1 MNTLKI
7 DSMQTQRCL
16 PSRCQWVNQIFV
28 WVCCACL
35 AFLPGMASAQGL
47 NGAFEAAITSA
58 QQRMVK
64 VYGATAGQVDGY
76 ASGILVSK
84 DGLVITMQG
93 VYLDGQNTRVVMPDG
108 TTHTA
113 TVLRRQR
120 ELQLALLKID
130 IATPNFFEL
139 SDKPVG
145 RKGDWVLTLSNA
157 FKVADGVEWM
167 SVNLGVISLRTKM
180 DARLNTRDVAY
191 SGELVLI
198 DAITSNPGAGG
209 GAVVT
214 VDGELV
220 GSIGRIINSSETN
233 TRINYS
239 VPSRILKQFV
249 SGDLQRMAESTAP
262 QSTGEPG
269 DLGIR
274 LFTLGGRN
282 QPAYIDRIARNS
294 PAHAMKLRPDDLIIS
309 LNGEKIGNVREFQ
322 EMMKTISAGDEVI
335 MIVKRKRDL
344 LRLTMTASAKK

>member
-1 MNTLKI
+1 MSISETESMPPEQPFARTLRGSWLVTLGVCCVAVFI
-7 DSMQTQRCL
+7 L
-16 PSRCQWVNQIFV
+16 PSKV
-28 WVCCACL
+28 
-35 AFLPGMASAQGL
+35 SAQGL
-47 NGAFEAAITSA
+47 NGAFKKAINSS

-84 DGLVITMQG
+84 DGLIITMQG
-93 VYLDGQNTRVVMPDG
+93 VYLDGQNTRVVLPDG
-108 TTHTA
+108 TTHSA
-113 TVLRRQR
+113 TVLKRHRQ
-120 ELQLALLKID
+120 LQLALLKID
-130 IATPNFFEL
+130 IATPDFFEL

-145 RKGDWVLTLSNA
+145 RKGDWVLTLCNA

-167 SVNLGVISLRTKM
+167 SVNLGVISLRTQI
-180 DARLNTRDVAY
+180 DARLNKRDVAY

-233 TRINYS
+233 TRINYA

-249 SGDLQRMAESTAP
+249 NGDLKLAQAMSP
-262 QSTGEPG
+262 QSTGAPG
-269 DLGIR
+269 ELGIR

-282 QPAYIDRIARNS
+282 QPAYIDRVLRNS
-294 PAHAMKLRPDDLIIS
+294 PASAIKLRPDDLIIS

-322 EMMKTISAGDEVI
+322 SMMKTISAGDEVI

-344 LRLTMTASAKK
+344 LRLTMKADAKR